1 MKNINLLWLLLLI
14 PAVLVKTY
22 VYPVTLA
29 IIAAAYLASRYL
41 KVDQQEQSNLDIV
54 LGDRLEDISI
64 EQDKLK
70 SELQEV
76 SDKLSRIQFAV
87 SQRNGQLPR

>member
-14 PAVLVKTY
+14 PAVLVQTY

-29 IIAAAYLASRYL
+29 IIAVAYLASRYL
-41 KVDQQEQSNLDIV
+41 KVDQREQSNLDIV
-54 LGDRLEDISI
+54 LGDRIEDISI

-87 SQRNGQLPR
+87 SQRNGPVQR